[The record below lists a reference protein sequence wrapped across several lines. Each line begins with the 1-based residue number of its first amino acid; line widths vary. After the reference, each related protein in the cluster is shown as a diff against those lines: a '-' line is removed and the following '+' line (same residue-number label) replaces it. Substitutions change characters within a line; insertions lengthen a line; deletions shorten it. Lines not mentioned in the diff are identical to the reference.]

1 MPIKRFYRSQRA
13 RLTARPLAVRPALGV
28 KAKLVRGILIVGVLL
43 ATAYAGMYYGQYLQE
58 QQGQQS
64 NAQQQ
69 NQLQGVS
76 QKLAAIEQ
84 EKTMLAQQL
93 TITSA
98 ERDALKRDLNDL
110 QQESTTTREAL
121 SFFESLLQSND
132 RSRAAQ
138 FVACELQAD
147 TPERWRYRLLL
158 VQGTDK
164 TTELAGRLMLN
175 LQYSDA
181 GKKQRLA
188 HGSENDAVMK
198 VKHYQRLEGE
208 LTLPATA
215 SGPMLLDVRFV
226 EAAGGKVLATCQK
239 KI

>member
-1 MPIKRFYRSQRA
+1 MPIKRLYRSQRA
-13 RLTARPLAVRPALGV
+13 SLTARPLALRPALGV
-28 KAKLVRGILIVGVLL
+28 KGKLVRVALILGVLL
-43 ATAYAGMYYGQYLQE
+43 ATAYAGMYYGQYLKE
-58 QQGQQS
+58 IQGVQS
-64 NAQQQ
+64 KAQQQ
-69 NQLQGVS
+69 NQLQSVS
-76 QKLAAIEQ
+76 QKLAGLEQ

-98 ERDALKRDLNDL
+98 ERDALKRDLIDL
-110 QQESTTTREAL
+110 QQESTSTREAL

-138 FVACELQAD
+138 FVACDVQAD

-175 LQYSDA
+175 LQYTDA
-181 GKKQRLA
+181 GKKQRLVQ
-188 HGSENDAVMK
+188 GSERDPVTK

-208 LTLPATA
+208 LALPATA
-215 SGPMLLDVRFV
+215 SGPMLLEVRFV
-226 EAAGGKVLATCQK
+226 DADSGKVLATCQK